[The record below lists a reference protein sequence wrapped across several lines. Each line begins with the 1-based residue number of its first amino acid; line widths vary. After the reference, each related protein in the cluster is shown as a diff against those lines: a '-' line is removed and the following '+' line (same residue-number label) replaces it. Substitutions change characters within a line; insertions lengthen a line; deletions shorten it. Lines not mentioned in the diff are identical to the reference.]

1 MIMCENIDFSYRK
14 DQKLFNNLSVS
25 FESSHIYGLLG
36 KNGAGKTTLL
46 KCICGLLHL
55 SSGNITI
62 YGKSVFKRLPSILS
76 SIFFLPETFFIPD
89 MSVEQYIKYYSPFYP
104 NFNIKTF
111 EDSSRVLEIE
121 NEKRISSF
129 SYGQKKKF
137 LLAFGFATKA
147 PIVIL
152 DEPTNGL
159 DIPSKTIIRKKIAE
173 SFTEEQSVI
182 ISTHQVRDLQQI
194 FDSIIILNDGKII
207 FNRSLELIAK
217 NLAIVQVT
225 NDDDKYENTSN
236 YFEQTPIG
244 KIYLTKN
251 EQNSSK
257 QQPIDIEFL
266 FNATINN
273 PDFVNSLFSN

>member
-14 DQKLFNNLSVS
+14 DQKLFNNLSAS

-46 KCICGLLHL
+46 KCICGLLHP
-55 SSGNITI
+55 SSGKITI
-62 YGKSVFKRLPSILS
+62 DGKSVFKRLPSILS

-104 NFNIKTF
+104 NFDIKTF
-111 EDSSRVLEIE
+111 EDSSHVLEIE
-121 NEKRISSF
+121 NEKKISSF

-159 DIPSKTIIRKKIAE
+159 DIPSKTVIRRKIAE

-207 FNRSLELIAK
+207 FDRSLEQIAK

-225 NDDDKYENTSN
+225 NDDSKYENTSN

-244 KIYLTKN
+244 KIYLAKN
-251 EQNSSK
+251 EQSSSK
-257 QQPIDIEFL
+257 EQPIDIEFL
-266 FNATINN
+266 FNATINS

>member
-1 MIMCENIDFSYRK
+1 M
-14 DQKLFNNLSVS
+14 
-25 FESSHIYGLLG
+25 
-36 KNGAGKTTLL
+36 
-46 KCICGLLHL
+46 
-55 SSGNITI
+55 
-62 YGKSVFKRLPSILS
+62 
-76 SIFFLPETFFIPD
+76 
-89 MSVEQYIKYYSPFYP
+89 
-104 NFNIKTF
+104 
-111 EDSSRVLEIE
+111 
-121 NEKRISSF
+121 
-129 SYGQKKKF
+129 
-137 LLAFGFATKA
+137 
-147 PIVIL
+147 
-152 DEPTNGL
+152 
-159 DIPSKTIIRKKIAE
+159 
-173 SFTEEQSVI
+173 I

-207 FNRSLELIAK
+207 FDRSLEQIAK

-225 NDDDKYENTSN
+225 NDDSKYENTSN

>member
-1 MIMCENIDFSYRK
+1 MCENIDFSYRK
-14 DQKLFNNLSVS
+14 DQKLFNNLSAS

-46 KCICGLLHL
+46 KCICGLLHP
-55 SSGNITI
+55 SSGKITI
-62 YGKSVFKRLPSILS
+62 DGKSVFKRLPSILS

-104 NFNIKTF
+104 NFDIKIF
-111 EDSSRVLEIE
+111 EDSSHVLEIE
-121 NEKRISSF
+121 NEKKISSF

-159 DIPSKTIIRKKIAE
+159 DIPSKTVIRRKIAE

-207 FNRSLELIAK
+207 FNRSLEQIAK
-217 NLAIVQVT
+217 NLATVQVT
-225 NDDDKYENTSN
+225 NDDSKYENTSN

-251 EQNSSK
+251 EQSSSK
-257 QQPIDIEFL
+257 EQPIDIEFL
-266 FNATINN
+266 FNATINS

>member
-1 MIMCENIDFSYRK
+1 MCENIDFSYRK
-14 DQKLFNNLSVS
+14 DQKLFNNLSAS

-46 KCICGLLHL
+46 KCICGLLHP
-55 SSGNITI
+55 SSGKITI
-62 YGKSVFKRLPSILS
+62 DGKSVFKRLPSILS

-104 NFNIKTF
+104 NFDIKTF
-111 EDSSRVLEIE
+111 EDSSHVLEIE
-121 NEKRISSF
+121 NEKKISSF

-159 DIPSKTIIRKKIAE
+159 DIPSKTVIRRKIAE

-207 FNRSLELIAK
+207 FNRSLEQIAK

-225 NDDDKYENTSN
+225 NDDSKYENTSN

-251 EQNSSK
+251 EQSSSK
-257 QQPIDIEFL
+257 EQPIDIEFL
-266 FNATINN
+266 FNATINS

>member
-14 DQKLFNNLSVS
+14 DQKLFNNLSAS

-46 KCICGLLHL
+46 KCICGLLHP
-55 SSGNITI
+55 SSGKITI
-62 YGKSVFKRLPSILS
+62 DGKSVFKRLPSILS

-104 NFNIKTF
+104 NFDIKTF
-111 EDSSRVLEIE
+111 EDSSHVLEIE
-121 NEKRISSF
+121 NEKKISSF

-159 DIPSKTIIRKKIAE
+159 DIPSKTVIRRKIAE

-207 FNRSLELIAK
+207 FNRSLEQIAK

-225 NDDDKYENTSN
+225 NDDSKYENTSN

-251 EQNSSK
+251 EQSSSK
-257 QQPIDIEFL
+257 EQPIDIEFL
-266 FNATINN
+266 FNATINS

>member
-14 DQKLFNNLSVS
+14 DQKLFNNLSAS

-46 KCICGLLHL
+46 KCICGLLHP
-55 SSGNITI
+55 SSGKITI
-62 YGKSVFKRLPSILS
+62 DGKSVFKRLPSILS

-104 NFNIKTF
+104 NFDIKIF
-111 EDSSRVLEIE
+111 EDSSHVLEIE
-121 NEKRISSF
+121 NEKKISSF

-159 DIPSKTIIRKKIAE
+159 DIPSKTVIRRKIAE

-207 FNRSLELIAK
+207 FNRSLEQIAK
-217 NLAIVQVT
+217 NLATVQVT
-225 NDDDKYENTSN
+225 NDDSKYENTSN

-251 EQNSSK
+251 EQSSSK
-257 QQPIDIEFL
+257 EQPIDIEFL
-266 FNATINN
+266 FNATINS